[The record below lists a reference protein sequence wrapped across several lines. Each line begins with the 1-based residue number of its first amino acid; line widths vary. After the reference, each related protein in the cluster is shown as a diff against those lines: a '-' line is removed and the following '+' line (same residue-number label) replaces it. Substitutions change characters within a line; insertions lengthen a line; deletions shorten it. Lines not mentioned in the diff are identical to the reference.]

1 MKKKASVMSIT
12 SVAKEAGVS
21 IATVSR
27 VLNDPHLVNPGTV
40 RRVEEAMRAL
50 NYRVAPAAERR
61 GRKADAHGRLR
72 HKTVAF
78 LWTGGRS
85 SATSLTGID
94 MLQGAS
100 AALRKH
106 RVNLIADYV
115 DADAKLPAAVVAGA
129 VDGLLL
135 HGPEPTPEISQKL
148 RTLPVVWMLSP
159 GSNQW
164 GDRVRPDHQ
173 RLGYDALDY
182 LAGKGCKNIVCVT
195 YADRL
200 GTFHSMRAAG
210 FAYRAEQLGLTCRFL
225 GRNGAEAA
233 DAAGR
238 FRVAAA
244 VAEEFEALS
253 PRPDALFVANELG
266 GYLHEQLIRRGLKP
280 MTDFLM
286 IAGDRDFAP
295 QHLEP
300 EPVMVSVHGVELG
313 RLAVDLLLWRLENRD
328 MNQVT
333 KLLTPSLVVPAGS
346 A

>member
-1 MKKKASVMSIT
+1 MSIT
-12 SVAKEAGVS
+12 SVAKAAGVS

-40 RRVEEAMRAL
+40 RRVEEAMRSL
-50 NYRVAPAAERR
+50 NYRADPSSERR
-61 GRKADAHGRLR
+61 GRKANSRGRLR

-115 DADAKLPAAVVAGA
+115 DADGKLPAAVAAGV
-129 VDGLLL
+129 VDGVLL
-135 HGPEPTPEISQKL
+135 HGPEPSPEVTHKL
-148 RTLPVVWMLSP
+148 KALPAVWLLSS
-159 GSNQW
+159 GANQW

-173 RLGYDALDY
+173 KLGCDALDF
-182 LAGKGCKNIVCVT
+182 LADRGCKNAVCVT
-195 YADRL
+195 YGDRL
-200 GTFHSMRAAG
+200 GYFFTMRTAG
-210 FAYRAEQLGLTCRFL
+210 FAYQAEQRGIACRFL
-225 GRNGAEAA
+225 GRNSSEAP
-233 DAAGR
+233 DAAAR
-238 FRVAAA
+238 FLLAAQI
-244 VAEEFEALS
+244 AEEFEQLS
-253 PRPDALFVANELG
+253 PRPDALFVANEIG
-266 GYLHEQLIRRGLKP
+266 GYLHEQLVRRGLKP

-300 EPVMVSVHGVELG
+300 DPVRVSVHGVDIG
-313 RLAVDLLLWRLENRD
+313 RLAVDLLLWRLENPD
-328 MNQVT
+328 MKQVT
-333 KLLTPSLVVPAGS
+333 QLLASSLIEPKKLV
-346 A
+346 

>member
-1 MKKKASVMSIT
+1 MKKNTDAMSIT
-12 SVAKEAGVS
+12 SVAKAAGVS

-27 VLNDPHLVNPGTV
+27 VLNDPHLVNPWTV

-61 GRKADAHGRLR
+61 GRKADSRGRLR

-85 SATSLTGID
+85 SATSLTGMD

-115 DADAKLPAAVVAGA
+115 DADGKLPAAVGAGA
-129 VDGLLL
+129 VDGVLL
-135 HGPEPTPEISQKL
+135 HGPEPVSEVAQKL
-148 RTLPVVWMLSP
+148 KGMPAVWLLSP
-159 GSNQW
+159 GANHW

-173 RLGYDALDY
+173 KLGFDALDF
-182 LAGKGCKNIVCVT
+182 LADRGCRNIVCVT

-200 GTFHSMRAAG
+200 GYFFAMRTAG
-210 FAYRAEQLGLTCRFL
+210 FAYRAEQRGVTVRCG
-225 GRNGAEAA
+225 GRSSGAAE
-233 DAAGR
+233 DAAER
-238 FRVAAA
+238 FRLAAQI
-244 VAEEFEALS
+244 AEEFTQLS

-266 GYLHEQLIRRGLKP
+266 GYLHEQLVRRGIEP

-300 EPVMVSVHGVELG
+300 EPIMVSVHGVDIG
-313 RLAVDLLLWRLENRD
+313 RLAVDLLLWRLENPD
-328 MNQVT
+328 VMQVT
-333 KLLTPSLVVPAGS
+333 QLMASTLIEPKKPV
-346 A
+346 

>member
-1 MKKKASVMSIT
+1 MKKKTVVMSIT
-12 SVAKEAGVS
+12 SVAKAAGVS

-40 RRVEEAMRAL
+40 RRVEEAMRTL
-50 NYRVAPAAERR
+50 NYRVAPTAERR
-61 GRKADAHGRLR
+61 GRKADARGRLR

-85 SATSLTGID
+85 SATSLTGMD

-115 DADAKLPAAVVAGA
+115 DADGKLPAAVVAGA
-129 VDGLLL
+129 VDGVLL
-135 HGPEPTPEISQKL
+135 HGPEPSPEVTQKL
-148 RTLPVVWMLSP
+148 RGLPAVWLLSP
-159 GSNQW
+159 GASQW

-173 RLGYDALDY
+173 KLGVDALDF
-182 LAGKGCKNIVCVT
+182 LADRGCKNIVCVT

-200 GTFHSMRAAG
+200 GSFFAMRSAG
-210 FAYRAEQLGLTCRFL
+210 FAYRAEQRGITCRFL
-225 GRNGAEAA
+225 GRNFAEVP
-233 DAAGR
+233 DAAAR
-238 FRVAAA
+238 FRLAAQI
-244 VAEEFEALS
+244 AEEFEQLS
-253 PRPDALFVANELG
+253 PRSDALFVANELG
-266 GYLHEQLIRRGLKP
+266 GYLHEQLVRRGIKP

-300 EPVMVSVHGVELG
+300 EPIMVTVHGVDIG
-313 RLAVDLLLWRLENRD
+313 RLAVDLLLWRLENPDVRQVAQLIASSLIEPKKRD
-328 MNQVT
+328 
-333 KLLTPSLVVPAGS
+333 
-346 A
+346 